1 MGEDRVSEVW
11 PLTSSLSLSISLCV
25 PASLPLFLFVFFCL
39 LLGSV
44 FLCLCFFLWHSVSLF
59 HTFVTPFLARCHIS
73 DSLSLL
79 LPLLFHSCA
88 PSYTCPHLPCQEG
101 NFALFPTLAPA
112 PLGSRQ
118 PEVFAPRLRLQSC
131 LAPAAVAACRCPFR
145 GRGSGWGGSGVELG
159 QESTGCIRAAS
170 GRSPAAP
177 PSRGRAGLCNG

>member
-1 MGEDRVSEVW
+1 MASDFVSV
-11 PLTSSLSLSISLCV
+11 PINFSLCPCLSTSVSLCLFLSLVRFCV
-25 PASLPLFLFVFFCL
+25 SVSLFLFVA
-39 LLGSV
+39 
-44 FLCLCFFLWHSVSLF
+44 LCFSVF

-159 QESTGCIRAAS
+159 QESTRCIRAAS
-170 GRSPAAP
+170 GRSSAAP